1 MAFRLARSGCRSAGS
16 APGVSSLLLYVVSDD
31 NRACGQ
37 RTLLLLFRT
46 RFGALSDGGQMEL
59 REKRLGGR
67 QADLLLR
74 RGLFFFV
81 LLMSVWMVFHSQV
94 SGDQY
99 RLLEPGW
106 VLLSE
111 GVLRPYGSPMSG
123 GGMEP
128 GAVTSLVVGLPLL
141 VWHDYR
147 AVSLLILLTHL
158 LAYFLLDRLLRETVS
173 SRERLLFALFYW
185 ASAWRLYFSA
195 FLWNPNYLFLLG
207 AVHAWTAYQQRERAR
222 FLPTLLHVLA
232 LGVAFQLHGSFLI
245 LVIASAFLVL
255 RRYIKVHIPAAVLA
269 GAVVL
274 ASLIPW
280 IRLVMANPDLL
291 PAQDGFFGRG
301 LILGYPIYRGVV
313 YWLRYASLH
322 VSEAMAQ
329 FDFTPVLGAQLDRVL
344 APVVGALVK
353 VGPVTLLV
361 PLLANVWLWRRKR
374 SGGLRAFPE
383 DGSRRSWLHGYV
395 RWCFL
400 AAVATFALSP
410 TTIMSWQALI
420 VFHAAV
426 LPLVLW
432 LGALLRGRGRSRVV
446 LRSWAVCGGILA
458 LSICLASP
466 PYRRGGRK
474 PFQLGRV
481 GVPEIVRELGIQE
494 YATYHSLAPD
504 GSGRVDS
511 GSGESEDL

>member
-1 MAFRLARSGCRSAGS
+1 
-16 APGVSSLLLYVVSDD
+16 V
-31 NRACGQ
+31 
-37 RTLLLLFRT
+37 LLLFS
-46 RFGALSDGGQMEL
+46 FELDSGALSDGGQMEP
-59 REKRLGGR
+59 REKRLRGG
-67 QADLLLR
+67 QIDLLLR
-74 RGLFFFV
+74 RGLFYFV
-81 LLMSVWMVFHSQV
+81 LLMSVWMVFRSQV

-106 VLLSE
+106 GLLSE
-111 GVLRPYGSPMSG
+111 GVLRPYGVPMSG

-128 GAVTSLVVGLPLL
+128 GALTSVLVGLPLL
-141 VWHDYR
+141 AWHDYR
-147 AVSLLILLTHL
+147 AVNLLILLTHI
-158 LAYFLLDRLLRETVS
+158 LAYLVLDRLLRETVS

-207 AVHAWTAYQQRERAR
+207 ALHAWTAYQQRKEAR
-222 FLPTLLHVLA
+222 FLPTFIHVLA

-255 RRYIKVHIPAAVLA
+255 RRYMKIHIPAAVLA

-274 ASLIPW
+274 ASLLPW
-280 IRLVMANPDLL
+280 IRLVMTNSDLL
-291 PAQDGFFGRG
+291 PAQDGFLGRG

-322 VSEAMAQ
+322 LGEAMAQ
-329 FDFTPVLGAQLDRVL
+329 FDFTPVLGARLDRVL

-353 VGPVTLLV
+353 VGPVTVLV

-400 AAVATFALSP
+400 AAMATFALSP

-432 LGALLRGRGRSRVV
+432 LGALLRGRARSRVF
-446 LRSWAVCGGILA
+446 LRSWAVAAGILA

-481 GVPEIVRELGIQE
+481 GVPKMVRELGILE
-494 YATYHSLAPD
+494 HATYNRLAAD
-504 GSGRVDS
+504 GADAAT
-511 GSGESEDL
+511 GEE